1 MCTLYMHYEQRTPR
15 LNHMRSSSLCAFGC
29 KVCKSA
35 NIILNSIT
43 LENHFGVENADFLLI
58 QKPPKIA
65 KESKRKFL
73 PEN

>member
-1 MCTLYMHYEQRTPR
+1 
-15 LNHMRSSSLCAFGC
+15 
-29 KVCKSA
+29 VCKSA

-43 LENHFGVENADFLLI
+43 LENNFGVKNADFLLI
-58 QKPPKIA
+58 QKPQKIA